1 MLNFFTSF
9 EGIIFMSVSTIIF
22 IFGFLGYLA
31 WKFYKLSG
39 HKPMPG
45 EKSW

>member
-1 MLNFFTSF
+1 MSSFFSSF
-9 EGIIFMSVSTIIF
+9 NGIVFMSVFTIVF
-22 IFGFLGYLA
+22 ILGFLGYLA

-39 HKPMPG
+39 HKPEPG

>member
-1 MLNFFTSF
+1 MSSFFSSST
-9 EGIIFMSVSTIIF
+9 GIVFMSVATIVF

-39 HKPMPG
+39 HKPVPG
-45 EKSW
+45 EKIW

>member
-9 EGIIFMSVSTIIF
+9 EGIIVMSVLTIIF

-39 HKPMPG
+39 HKPVPG
-45 EKSW
+45 EKIW